1 MFELKTGNKEYHE
14 SQLRKTKIFII
25 IQVTILILVNLYTII
40 LKGKIDLGLSTI
52 ILFSIGLG
60 LLGLKKVLTALQ
72 KFK

>member
-60 LLGLKKVLTALQ
+60 LLGLKKVLTA
-72 KFK
+72 

>member
-14 SQLRKTKIFII
+14 SQLRKTQIFII

>member
-60 LLGLKKVLTALQ
+60 LLGLKR
-72 KFK
+72 F